1 MYIDES
7 MISDQWENILRL
19 LCSIKLGE
27 TKASIILKRL
37 SSYAKQHPLHK
48 AIKEIG
54 RIHKTIFLLRYFDET
69 HLRQNIEKQLNK
81 IELSH
86 LFAKAVFFGNNQEF
100 KYETKEE
107 QEIVV
112 ACRHLIQ
119 NAIILWNYLFIS
131 NKLSEIE
138 EEDEVQKNIELMK
151 SSSIMTWQHVNM
163 HGEYDFIIDLDIPPF
178 DMIKINSLKIN

>member
-1 MYIDES
+1 YS
-7 MISDQWENILRL
+7 
-19 LCSIKLGE
+19 
-27 TKASIILKRL
+27 
-37 SSYAKQHPLHK
+37 KQHPLYK
-48 AIKEIG
+48 AMKEIG
-54 RIHKTIFLLRYFDET
+54 RIHKTIFLLRYYDEPP
-69 HLRQNIEKQLNK
+69 LRQNIEKQLNK

-131 NKLSEIE
+131 DKLSEIKE
-138 EEDEVQKNIELMK
+138 EEEVMKNIELMK
-151 SSSIMTWQHVNM
+151 NSSIMTWQHVNM
-163 HGEYDFIIDLDIPPF
+163 HGEYDFIIDVEKPPF
-178 DMIKINSLKIN
+178 DMDKINLLKIN